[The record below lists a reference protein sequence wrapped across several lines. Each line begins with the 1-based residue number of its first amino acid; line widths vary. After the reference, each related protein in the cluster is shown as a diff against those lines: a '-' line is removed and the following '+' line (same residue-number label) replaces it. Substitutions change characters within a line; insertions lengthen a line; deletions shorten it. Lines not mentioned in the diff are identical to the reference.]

1 MFSFYLFLQHVL
13 CFEHALLSSTVL
25 YLYLD
30 TYSLEITWNFNQI
43 EPSMTK
49 SEKEGW
55 TILTYRKIPIISPP
69 PK

>member
-1 MFSFYLFLQHVL
+1 MVSFYCFLQHVL

-49 SEKEGW
+49 PEKEG
-55 TILTYRKIPIISPP
+55 
-69 PK
+69 